1 MNASTT
7 TICCRRSV
15 LADPFEQISDG
26 LLLHLIEVVRDN
38 EFTPQHSEPRANVT
52 VVGRVLLL
60 VVLLFHQLRAANA
73 VLPFLRDPAAC
84 LVPVILTAL
93 LLLAIGYLLGS
104 TPSGYLAGRWL
115 KGIDLRDC
123 GSGSTGATNVLR
135 NVGKGPALVVF
146 LIDVGKG
153 ALAVLLAKTFG
164 LSDWLQVLAGLAALA
179 GHIWPVWLGWKGGKA
194 VATGFGMFL
203 GLAWPVGLAC
213 FGLFMAVIS
222 IFRIVSLSSV
232 VAAIGLPLL
241 MLLSGGSSAYVV
253 VSLVASL
260 MVLWRHRSNIERLIA
275 GTEPKIGQK
284 A

>member
-1 MNASTT
+1 M
-7 TICCRRSV
+7 
-15 LADPFEQISDG
+15 
-26 LLLHLIEVVRDN
+26 LHLIEVVRDN
-38 EFTPQHSEPRANVT
+38 EFTPQHSEPRANAT

-60 VVLLFHQLRAANA
+60 VVLLFHHLSAANA

-146 LIDVGKG
+146 LIDVVKG
-153 ALAVLLAKTFG
+153 ALAVLLAKSFG
-164 LSDWLQVLAGLAALA
+164 LNDWWQVLAGLAALA

-194 VATGFGMFL
+194 VATGLGIFL